1 MKKSHFISYFFIIL
15 VNFLLLCFVLLFTF
29 EFSGLSHYLTLKY
42 YPSYY
47 QNLPLHKTNYYGK
60 VLQKDPYSPFYKKYL
75 HPYYFFS
82 LPHKTKQI
90 HDINN
95 DIVSLD
101 KNGFRENRLALSKNK
116 NTKIGF
122 LLGGSTAFS
131 QYSSSN
137 ETTIASYMSNE
148 NIKFLNL
155 NAPSWNSHQEL
166 ISLLKVN
173 QKFNYSVSLS
183 LANDLILGIHNC
195 KSNLIVDSPESFDQL
210 DNHFKYIGKFKNN
223 SLFSNLKAR
232 LANLFLDTSILYTLI
247 TRPEMINRRAKAS
260 NFNFNEITKNCL
272 DKLIK
277 IFIEN
282 QINME
287 MISKSRNAKHFL
299 VIQPFFSLHNNSN
312 HKLLKTIDSNFVKI
326 INYVVN
332 NVMTSRFCNKNCLNL
347 ANVFDLENKE
357 EIPLIKN
364 DKNQNYSPRIFI
376 DEVHLT
382 DTGNKILANA
392 ITRKFFN

>member
-1 MKKSHFISYFFIIL
+1 MKKSHLISYFFIIL
-15 VNFLLLCFVLLFTF
+15 VNFLLLFVVLLFTF

-60 VLQKDPYSPFYKKYL
+60 VLQKDPYSAFYKKYL

-90 HDINN
+90 FDINN

-101 KNGFRENRLALSKNK
+101 KNGFRENRLELNE
-116 NTKIGF
+116 NTKIGY
-122 LLGGSTAFS
+122 LIGGSTAFS

-137 ETTIASYMSNE
+137 KTTIASYMSNE
-148 NIKFLNL
+148 NVKFLNL
-155 NAPSWNSHQEL
+155 NAPSWNSYQEL

-183 LANDLILGIHNC
+183 LANDLVLGIHNC
-195 KSNLIVDSPESFDQL
+195 KSNLIIDSPESFDQL
-210 DNHFKYIGKFKNN
+210 DKNFKYIGKFKNN
-223 SLFSNLKAR
+223 SIFSNFKAR

-247 TRPEMINRRAKAS
+247 TRPEIINRRVKIS
-260 NFNFNEITKNCL
+260 NFNFNEKTKTCL

-277 IFIEN
+277 TFIEN
-282 QINME
+282 QINMK

-299 VIQPFFSLHNNSN
+299 VIQPFFSLHKNSN
-312 HKLLKTIDSNFVKI
+312 HKLLKKVDTNFVKI
-326 INYVVN
+326 INYAVN
-332 NVMTSRFCNKNCLNL
+332 NVMTSRFCN
-347 ANVFDLENKE
+347 EN
-357 EIPLIKN
+357 
-364 DKNQNYSPRIFI
+364 
-376 DEVHLT
+376 
-382 DTGNKILANA
+382 
-392 ITRKFFN
+392 